1 MKTKLEKL
9 LYLSSKF
16 TASTDSDDSI
26 YIEGYASTVDRD
38 RQGDIIPMSAWTQG
52 LKNYLK
58 NPIILAYH
66 NHQMPIGKM
75 VEHKVTDQGL
85 WIRAQIPA
93 EVGDV
98 YKLVKKGILSAF
110 SVGFRVRDADYD
122 HASESF
128 LIKDLELHEISVVSV
143 PANQNTLFSLAKAF
157 DTAEDFESFKQQFA
171 PKESAKKLDTPTPA
185 KSTTNEEWDMDPKDL
200 EKMLADAAAKAAEQ
214 TAKAVLEA
222 QQKAAE
228 DAKRKEAEEEMLQA
242 KIKAA
247 VSAATPAPVVQT
259 VDTGAERLLSDIE
272 KRLEDQATEHKTALE
287 GLEAAIREKAK
298 ELEVLQNKS
307 GELEALQ
314 RSRMQFTDPQ
324 GPDISYADKEKAVLI
339 SKILR
344 RPMQDTKFGKMV
356 LEKAAA
362 SFGGAARGPVNAT
375 TNMQELWETEIST
388 TLESEMRRQLV
399 VAGTIPTT
407 AMSNPVMRIP
417 VNPDT
422 GDDADWVI
430 GAGASEKLAY
440 SASTSSGTAQTHA
453 LKEVVLTA
461 YKLATKEFIAFEED
475 EDSLIP
481 VLPLV
486 RDALSRRMAKSL
498 DKAMLVGGG
507 TSGGSVVAAVAAQTI
522 ASPIKGLASYDSA
535 AAAPAVTISIG
546 GATPK
551 LTVLKV
557 MEARKNLGAW
567 GLNPSELIIFVTT
580 QGYYELLEDT
590 NFLTVDKAGPNATIL
605 TGQIGSIG
613 NTPVLVSPSF
623 PAFTGAAGAP
633 AADNATAVIFNP
645 RNFLVGTHR
654 GMRLDSDDEVVNQRS
669 VLVASMRVGM
679 TQLSTVDGAGAV
691 AIRYVA

>member
-1 MKTKLEKL
+1 MKQKLDKL

-16 TASTDSDDSI
+16 TASTETDDSI

-38 RQGDIIPMSAWTQG
+38 RHGDVIPMKAWNEG
-52 LKNYLK
+52 LSNYLK

-85 WIRAQIPA
+85 WVRAQIPS

-122 HASESF
+122 SATESF
-128 LIKDLELHEISVVSV
+128 LIKELELHEISVVSI

-157 DTAEDFESFKQQFA
+157 DTAEEFELFKQQFA
-171 PKESAKKLDTPTPA
+171 PKESAKKLDTLISA
-185 KSTTNEEWDMDPKDL
+185 KSTTNEEWDMDPKEL

-222 QQKAAE
+222 QTKAAE
-228 DAKRKEAEEEMLQA
+228 DAQRKLAEEEMLQA

-272 KRLEDQATEHKTALE
+272 KRLEDQASEHKTALE

-298 ELEVLQNKS
+298 ELEALQNKS

-314 RSRMQFTDPQ
+314 RSRMQFSEPSA
-324 GPDISYADKEKAVLI
+324 PEISHADKEKAVLI

-344 RPMQDTKFGKMV
+344 RPMNDTKFGKQL

-362 SFGGAARGPVNAT
+362 SFGASARGPVGT

-399 VAGTIPTT
+399 VAGAMPNT

-422 GDDADWVI
+422 GDNADWVI
-430 GAGASEKLAY
+430 GAGASEKLVY
-440 SASTSSGTAQTHA
+440 GTSASSGTARTHA

-461 YKLATKEFIAFEED
+461 YKLATKEYIAFEED

-486 RDALSRRMAKSL
+486 RDALSRRMAKAL
-498 DKAMLVGGG
+498 DKAMLIG
-507 TSGGSVVAAVAAQTI
+507 AAG
-522 ASPIKGLASYDSA
+522 ASDPIKGIATYDPTGVAARGIDISA
-535 AAAPAVTISIG
+535 AE
-546 GATPK
+546 K
-551 LTVLKV
+551 LTVAKV
-557 MEARKNLGAW
+557 MAARKALDAW
-567 GLNPSELIIFVTT
+567 GLNPSELVIFVST

-590 NFLTVDKAGPNATIL
+590 NFLTIDKAGPNATL
-605 TGQIGSIG
+605 FTGQIGSVG
-613 NTPVLVSPSF
+613 NTPVLVSPTIPTAT
-623 PAFTGAAGAP
+623 PAVNELA
-633 AADNATAVIFNP
+633 AVIVNP

-669 VLVASMRVGM
+669 VLVASLRIGM
-679 TQLSTVDGAGAV
+679 TQLSTVDGNGV
-691 AIRYVA
+691 ACVRYVA